1 MTPRFD
7 EVELRKDPLNEAD
20 PPKELVSRTLQESG
34 RLRRFMT
41 AAIDLSIF
49 AALLLALSP
58 LLTFGESLADTIAGQ
73 WMPMLGM
80 FLFVLMLSYFYFAGS
95 WLLWGKTVGATIL
108 ETKVVGQTSGK
119 VSLRAASLRWVGVFL
134 SILTAGLGFLLAA
147 FPGARSL
154 PDRLSNTRVAIDRGS
169 TGDQRDGNH

>member
-7 EVELRKDPLNEAD
+7 EVELRKDPLAETD
-20 PPKELVSRTLQESG
+20 SPKEFVSRTLEPSG

-49 AALLLALSP
+49 AALALALSP
-58 LLTFGESLADTIAGQ
+58 LLTFRESLSVTLAAQ

-80 FLFVLMLSYFYFAGS
+80 FLFILLLSYFYFAGS
-95 WLLWGKTVGATIL
+95 WLLWGKTVGSTIF
-108 ETKVVGQTSGK
+108 ETKVVGETSGK
-119 VSLRAASLRWVGVFL
+119 VSLREASLRWLGVFL

-147 FPGARSL
+147 LPGGRSL
-154 PDRLSNTRVAIDRGS
+154 PDRLSNTRVAIDHGS
-169 TGDQRDGNH
+169 AGDQRDGNH